1 MNLQGW
7 RYCVVGR
14 DSAIELMMDNA
25 VAMRTSLKEADIVIF
40 SGGTDIQPTMYGEFV
55 SHAKTQIP
63 DKGRDKF
70 ESQVYLSAVAK
81 KKCLVGICR
90 GAQLLNVLNGGR
102 LWQHVNN
109 HTSTTHPIMYT
120 NEKGERY
127 GVMVTSDHHQMM
139 RPAAHARVLATAKKS
154 TFKATGTEDN
164 PVCDDADFDPEIVW
178 YPRTKSLCYQ
188 PHPEW
193 GLASDCNLFLDC
205 IRRTM
210 IGA

>member
-7 RYCVVGR
+7 RYHVVGR
-14 DSAIELMMDNA
+14 DSAIELMMDQA
-25 VAMRTSLKEADIVIF
+25 VAMRTSLKDADIVIF
-40 SGGTDIQPTMYGEFV
+40 SGGTDIQPTMYGEFI
-55 SHAKTQIP
+55 SHAKTQRP
-63 DKGRDKF
+63 DIERDKF
-70 ESQVYLSAVAK
+70 ETRVFNSAVAK

-109 HTSTTHPIMYT
+109 HTNTTHPIMYT
-120 NEKGERY
+120 NERGERY

-139 RPAAHARVLATAKKS
+139 RPDKHARVLATACKA
-154 TFKATGTEDN
+154 TFRATGTEDN
-164 PVCDDADFDPEIVW
+164 PITEDADFDPEIVW

-193 GLASDCNLFLDC
+193 GLSSDRNLFIDC